1 MGQSL
6 EGIRQSSPNPIVR
19 FDTTSAST
27 QKLERYQRTVMVD
40 ASSGANTVTLHLP
53 TPEECSGDIFSIRV
67 SGGTGGVNVHY
78 NGTSESVSAGT
89 TAETLTFISDGFR
102 YSKVEDNAD

>member
-6 EGIRQSSPNPIVR
+6 EGIRAASPNPIIR
-19 FDTTSAST
+19 FDTTAAAT
-27 QKLERYQRTVMVD
+27 HKLERYQRTVLVD

-53 TPEECSGDIFSIRV
+53 TPEECQGDIFSIRV

-78 NGTSESVSAGT
+78 NATSESVSAGT

-102 YSKVEDNAD
+102 FAKVEDNAD